1 MSLLLAIS
9 CSKVII
15 ERLATNQE
23 IASQQCIALSLM
35 VLGKKKDGGGMGATL
50 THGGD
55 RRGPRAE
62 RERLEE
68 PSEPLVA
75 GRLPAAAQIHGASVR
90 HFWAHLPH
98 VISKGFGWIRV
109 KPGGQHG
116 ERIGA
121 QDTVNV
127 YLPGDSARLFMVEGI
142 TPERMVVRPWLAY
155 RHYRQRSRG
164 VLLKSGEDWRQ
175 TRLALNHDIIAPKAL
190 PPLLPPLQSVCNEFV
205 SRLHSISR
213 PDIPLPDLSNELFKF
228 ALESI
233 CRVLYGE
240 RMGLLGDTVPADAE
254 RFIQAITEMFR
265 TSVPMLF
272 IPPELL
278 RLLSVPL
285 WKKHMNAW
293 DDIFLHAEKHI
304 KKVLSLRNA
313 KDCEAKPPHLLENI
327 VTRGRLNLEDI
338 TASATELMAGAVDT
352 TSITIQWALWELA
365 GKPEL
370 QELLRQEVQRAWQI
384 LHAGDAQGSPETLS
398 KLLKDSPLVRMTIK
412 ETLRLHP
419 VAVTLQR
426 YLAHDVTIQGYTIPS
441 GTLAQASLW
450 TMGRHPDIFEDPE
463 VFSPKRWLRDIH
475 GEASPFSKAGSHK
488 DEAERPDEGVANW
501 SDGNE
506 ETMKSIGSTS
516 LGPCNG
522 AGVGNTFLALG
533 FGFGPR
539 QCLGRRIAESE
550 MGLLLI
556 NILRNFRIRR
566 FDDTQVDTHFELILL
581 PSRPIQLVFEP
592 IESENSNL

>member
-1 MSLLLAIS
+1 
-9 CSKVII
+9 
-15 ERLATNQE
+15 
-23 IASQQCIALSLM
+23 
-35 VLGKKKDGGGMGATL
+35 MGHQFDTF
-50 THGGD
+50 
-55 RRGPRAE
+55 GPIYR
-62 RERLEE
+62 
-68 PSEPLVA
+68 
-75 GRLPAAAQIHGASVR
+75 
-90 HFWAHLPH
+90 
-98 VISKGFGWIRV
+98 
-109 KPGGQHG
+109 

-155 RHYRQRSRG
+155 RHYRQRSHG

-175 TRLALNHDIIAPKAL
+175 TRLALNHDVISPKAL
-190 PPLLPPLQSVCNEFV
+190 PPLLPSLQSVCNEFV

-213 PDIPLPDLSNELFKF
+213 PESALPDLSNELFKF

-240 RMGLLGDTVPADAE
+240 RMGLLGNTVPADSE
-254 RFIQAITEMFR
+254 IFIQAITEMFR

-272 IPPELL
+272 IPPDLL

-304 KKVLSLRNA
+304 KKVLSARNA

-327 VTRGRLNLEDI
+327 VMRGRLNLEDI
-338 TASATELMAGAVDT
+338 TASATELMAGGVDT

-370 QELLRQEVQRAWQI
+370 QELLRQEVQKAWET

-426 YLAHDVTIQGYTIPS
+426 YLAHDVTIQGYNIPS
-441 GTLAQASLW
+441 GTLAQVSLW
-450 TMGRHPDIFEDPE
+450 TMGRHPDVFEDPD
-463 VFSPKRWLRDIH
+463 VFSPMRWLRDIH
-475 GEASPFSKAGSHK
+475 GEASPFSKAGIHK
-488 DEAERPDEGVANW
+488 DEAETTDEGAVNW
-501 SDGNE
+501 RDGD
-506 ETMKSIGSTS
+506 ETVKSIGSTS
-516 LGPCNG
+516 PGPCNG
-522 AGVGNTFLALG
+522 AAAGNNFLALG

-556 NILRNFRIRR
+556 NILRNFRVRR
-566 FDDTQVDTHFELILL
+566 FDDTQVDTHFELILI
-581 PSRPIQLVFEP
+581 PTCPIQLVFEP
-592 IESENSNL
+592 IEFPNSKL